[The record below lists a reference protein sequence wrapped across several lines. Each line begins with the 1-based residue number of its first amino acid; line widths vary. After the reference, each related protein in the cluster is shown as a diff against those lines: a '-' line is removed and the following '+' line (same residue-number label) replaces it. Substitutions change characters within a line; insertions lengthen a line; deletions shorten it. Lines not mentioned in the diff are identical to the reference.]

1 MTLLKLQ
8 IKAFSILIH
17 EGISHEGF
25 VWKSVCINFLLAF
38 STTLS
43 IGSAEARLSSHG
55 ISHADNFQAQLIY
68 DALVA
73 EIYIQLGDEKLAVDH
88 YQHLTVISD
97 DPAIARRVTV
107 LATATG
113 QLKRALD
120 TSKRWV
126 ELAPDN
132 LEAGQYLALLYLRN
146 SQFTESA
153 HQLDKLVKQAN
164 KSLNLN
170 DIKDRESNKQDV
182 ANSES
187 LKFIGS
193 MLAAESH
200 HDKAYKVF
208 KLYLK
213 QFGKGKYQSQKKL
226 ISADLAMKAKN
237 YTAVISLLEFLDDL
251 DPQNLVDA
259 AAMKAKA
266 YHRSNQTVEAIQ
278 VLNSIKDYKE
288 TKDSSRLELV
298 RLLVLDKKKKRALP
312 ILQKLVTKH
321 QKNNE
326 LLKSLIAL
334 QIDQSFLKNAENN
347 INKLRLTDK
356 YQDDAEYFRGELLE
370 KKGNFNEALKSYNN
384 VKDGSFLNIAHKKV
398 IYITQKAKGQ
408 QALDELFSLKQKNAE
423 KVSDKAYWI
432 KLQADKVFDEK
443 KYKQALV
450 LYNKAIQLT
459 PDNTHYYY
467 YRGLLHERMTNL
479 DLAEKD
485 FNFVLKKRNNDADAL
500 NALGYML
507 SVNTQRLIEAKN
519 YIKKAFEIKPNDPV
533 IMDSLGY
540 ILFKMGDLSAA
551 ERYLRKAF
559 RLMKNPEVASH
570 LISVLSKSNQHQEAQ
585 LIFEEMNEKYPDNHI
600 LNNVKQYLHADL

>member
-1 MTLLKLQ
+1 
-8 IKAFSILIH
+8 
-17 EGISHEGF
+17 
-25 VWKSVCINFLLAF
+25 
-38 STTLS
+38 
-43 IGSAEARLSSHG
+43 
-55 ISHADNFQAQLIY
+55 
-68 DALVA
+68 
-73 EIYIQLGDEKLAVDH
+73 
-88 YQHLTVISD
+88 
-97 DPAIARRVTV
+97 
-107 LATATG
+107 
-113 QLKRALD
+113 
-120 TSKRWV
+120 
-126 ELAPDN
+126 
-132 LEAGQYLALLYLRN
+132 
-146 SQFTESA
+146 
-153 HQLDKLVKQAN
+153 
-164 KSLNLN
+164 
-170 DIKDRESNKQDV
+170 
-182 ANSES
+182 
-187 LKFIGS
+187 
-193 MLAAESH
+193 
-200 HDKAYKVF
+200 
-208 KLYLK
+208 
-213 QFGKGKYQSQKKL
+213 
-226 ISADLAMKAKN
+226 MKAKN